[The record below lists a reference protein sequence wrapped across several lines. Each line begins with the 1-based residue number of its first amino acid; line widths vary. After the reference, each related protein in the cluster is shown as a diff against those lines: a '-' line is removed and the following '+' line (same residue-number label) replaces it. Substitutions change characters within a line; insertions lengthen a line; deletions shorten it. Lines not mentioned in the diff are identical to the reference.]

1 MMLRKRA
8 LRHNA
13 AKRSRFFQLASK
25 INVEL
30 LEQRIMLSTNN
41 PVPPPPLPGQ
51 PTPLQGVVGTPNSL
65 DPFLVDS
72 AYDYNALSYN
82 IGGTIS
88 PADGAGET
96 IAIVDA
102 FGSPTIIQDV
112 QTFDAETYTVPGE
125 TFTQGSGISDFDAEG
140 NFFLTVQK
148 LAPTSS
154 TIPLADEPVG
164 DVASWSKETSL
175 DVEWAHAIA
184 PGAHILLVEAA
195 SDSALDLLDADVF
208 AAHQPGVV

>member
-25 INVEL
+25 IEVEV
-30 LEQRIMLSTNN
+30 LEQRIMLSTNY
-41 PVPPPPLPGQ
+41 PFPPPPLPSQ

-65 DPFLVDS
+65 DPFLIDS
-72 AYDYNALSYN
+72 AFDYNALAYDV
-82 IGGTIS
+82 GGTIS
-88 PADGAGET
+88 PANGAGET

-125 TFTQGSGISDFDAEG
+125 SVSRQGTGISDFDAEG

-148 LAPTSS
+148 LAPTAGTDFDAESALGMS
-154 TIPLADEPVG
+154 RVG
-164 DVASWSKETSL
+164 PRKRLWMWNGS
-175 DVEWAHAIA
+175 HAIA

-195 SDSALDLLDADVF
+195 SDR
-208 AAHQPGVV
+208 